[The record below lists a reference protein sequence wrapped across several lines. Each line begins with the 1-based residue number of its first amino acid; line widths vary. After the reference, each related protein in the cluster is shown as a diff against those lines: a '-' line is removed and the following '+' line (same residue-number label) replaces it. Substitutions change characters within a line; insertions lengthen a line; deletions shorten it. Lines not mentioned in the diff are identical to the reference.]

1 MVSGT
6 FCTGTIYW
14 GAVLVGI
21 YKTSKCLCPD
31 TEVLCVGEADDA
43 HDSKYVIRMF
53 VLETMAKVT
62 SCWHHNC
69 FFVCVFFFTASVC
82 LYNVCAF

>member
-1 MVSGT
+1 M
-6 FCTGTIYW
+6 
-14 GAVLVGI
+14 L
-21 YKTSKCLCPD
+21 CLLAFIRHPSD

-69 FFVCVFFFTASVC
+69 LCVFFFTASVC
-82 LYNVCAF
+82 LYNVCSF